1 MDLMSIK
8 STLQSNYTSLRNRM
22 TTSSTMGKL
31 LQDLTPLLKGVIDT
45 FFTSCLGLIQVMIV
59 LTILLLDLLIAIQ
72 FGLVMWL
79 ESLVKK
85 ITPDGKKE

>member
-1 MDLMSIK
+1 
-8 STLQSNYTSLRNRM
+8 M

-45 FFTSCLGLIQVMIV
+45 FFTSCLGLIRVVLV
-59 LTILLLDLLIAIQ
+59 LTILLLDLLVAIQ
-72 FGLVMWL
+72 FGLAMWL

-85 ITPDGKKE
+85 ITHLGAHIAKTRWRAEDNRIGL